1 MTKLSVARIKKL
13 SEPGLHGDG
22 GTLYLRVTPGG
33 TKCWVQRVVILG
45 KRCDIGLGGWPLVSL
60 AEARETAFQN
70 RRTIRN
76 GGDPLAEKRKR
87 RLKVPTFREAAEA
100 TFEANAPRLRT
111 AKATRAWMAHL

>member
-1 MTKLSVARIKKL
+1 MTRLSVARIKKL

-87 RLKVPTFREAAEA
+87 RLNTNRSSAMPSTKRAGIRMRKV
-100 TFEANAPRLRT
+100 T
-111 AKATRAWMAHL
+111 A